1 MPVVTVETWEGRT
14 VEQKR
19 ALVAAITDAME
30 THFETKRENTHVII
44 HDIPKESWG
53 RGGRLSIDIEPVE
66 DVTA

>member
-19 ALVAAITDAME
+19 RLVKAITDAMVE
-30 THFETKRENTHVII
+30 HFQSTRANTIVLI

-53 RGGRLSIDIEPVE
+53 RGGILSVDDEPSE
-66 DVTA
+66 ENR